1 MLSNNLWEVVTDSWK
16 QIAYVLWEQTNKK
29 KTSVNLRMSMTVHGS
44 DRVEK
49 DVCKLVW
56 VRRFLL
62 RYSLLSLHC
71 RTGIM
76 RQPIQIF
83 TWHQQT
89 LFTGR
94 RKSNVNHGNIATI
107 YISLCFTVWQCFC
120 YVLFFNFYLFWSVKK
135 KKKNSSVKIFEMW
148 KKHGSWSGNPIVQNF
163 IWNVF
168 QTAIGILMENY
179 FDRRVWSKKNSNLCR
194 RNFDSGISE

>member
-29 KTSVNLRMSMTVHGS
+29 KTSVNLRMSMTAHGS

-107 YISLCFTVWQCFC
+107 YISLRFTVWQRFC
-120 YVLFFNFYLFWSVKK
+120 YVLFFNFYLFWSVKQK
-135 KKKNSSVKIFEMW
+135 FFSKHFRNVEETRKLIGQPNRSKLYLKCISNSYWNLNGKLF
-148 KKHGSWSGNPIVQNF
+148 WSLGMIKEEQ
-163 IWNVF
+163 
-168 QTAIGILMENY
+168 
-179 FDRRVWSKKNSNLCR
+179 
-194 RNFDSGISE
+194 